1 MIVISNEDVPFPTPW
16 NTNDPAIPNGTN
28 IKKKQNIL
36 SANAIWGVRYAVA
49 AEYENSNAICGAKI
63 NVRAPKINEI
73 TKSKNFAVEAIK
85 RRSIYRQPTFVQEEI
100 EKLKEQK

>member
-1 MIVISNEDVPFPTPW
+1 MYAKTTSANNDLMIVISNEDVPFPTPW

-63 NVRAPKINEI
+63 NVRAPKIYEI
-73 TKSKNFAVEAIK
+73 TNPNLILYVKLVFNF
-85 RRSIYRQPTFVQEEI
+85 S
-100 EKLKEQK
+100 

>member
-36 SANAIWGVRYAVA
+36 SANAICK
-49 AEYENSNAICGAKI
+49 ICCCCRI
-63 NVRAPKINEI
+63 
-73 TKSKNFAVEAIK
+73 
-85 RRSIYRQPTFVQEEI
+85 
-100 EKLKEQK
+100 